1 MLNNIYTF
9 PQRYLMISVPLTLV
23 IAFIVG
29 TVFDTRFLQPVV
41 LFATIIMIY
50 VTMIGFN
57 FKELTSVQGTKVLL
71 FSMMINF
78 LIVPFIAYLLGVT
91 LLREYPVMFA
101 GLALSALLPTSGMT
115 ISWTAIHKGNVPAAV
130 KLTIFGL
137 ILGSLLTPWYLLAM
151 VGQIVNVD
159 ILATFRTIITVVF
172 VPMILG
178 HVTFKLMMK
187 RMTLAEFKHRV
198 KPALAPLSIWAML
211 FIVFVSVSARASMI
225 VSNLELIA
233 IATVVLILFYLLNFF
248 TSTFFAVKFFNRD
261 DGIALVNG
269 TVLRNLSIAIGLA
282 VASFG
287 AEAALIVTIAFVVQQ
302 QGITLYGK
310 VAISRWFK
318 PCTAEADE
326 QPIKQ
331 TVRKPIKA

>member
-1 MLNNIYTF
+1 MKKIYTF

-29 TVFDTRFLQPVV
+29 TMVDTRVLQPVV
-41 LFATIIMIY
+41 LYATIIMIY
-50 VTMIGFN
+50 ATMIGFN
-57 FKELTSVQGTKVLL
+57 FKQLTSTQGTKVLV
-71 FSMMINF
+71 FSMFINF
-78 LIVPFIAYLLGVT
+78 AIVPLVAYLLGVT
-91 LLREYPVMFA
+91 VLREYPVMFA

-115 ISWTAIHKGNVPAAV
+115 ISWTALHKGNVPAAV

-151 VGQIVNVD
+151 VGQLVEVD
-159 ILATFRTIITVVF
+159 ILQTFRTIITVVF

-178 HVTFKLMMK
+178 HITFKIIMK
-187 RMTLAEFKHRV
+187 NMTMEEFKTRV
-198 KPALAPLSIWAML
+198 KPNLGPLSIWAML
-211 FIVFVSVSARASMI
+211 FIVFVSVSARAHMI
-225 VSNLELIA
+225 LNNLELIF
-233 IATVVLILFYLLNFF
+233 IATAVLIMFYIINFAI
-248 TSTFFAVKFFNRD
+248 STFFAVKFFDRG

-302 QGITLYGK
+302 QGIALYGK
-310 VAISRWFK
+310 IALSRWFK
-318 PCTAEADE
+318 KDQQKEMTHV
-326 QPIKQ
+326 
-331 TVRKPIKA
+331 TKPVQA

>member
-1 MLNNIYTF
+1 
-9 PQRYLMISVPLTLV
+9 MISVPLTLV

-29 TVFDTRFLQPVV
+29 TLTDTRSLQPVV
-41 LFATIIMIY
+41 LIATIIMIY
-50 VTMIGFN
+50 ATMIGFN

-71 FSMMINF
+71 FSLLINF
-78 LIVPFIAYLLGVT
+78 LIVPLIAYLLGIT
-91 LLREYPVMFA
+91 LLSNYPIMFA

-115 ISWTAIHKGNVPAAV
+115 ISWTALHKGNVPAAV

-151 VGQIVNVD
+151 VGQLVEVD

-178 HVTFKLMMK
+178 HMTFKMIMK
-187 RMTLAEFKHRV
+187 KMTIPEFRRRV

-211 FIVFVSVSARASMI
+211 FIVFVSVSARATMI
-225 VSNLELIA
+225 VNNLELIA
-233 IATVVLILFYLLNFF
+233 IATLVLIMFYLLNFII
-248 TSTFFAVKFFNRD
+248 STFFAVKFFNRG

-282 VASFG
+282 VTSFG
-287 AEAALIVTIAFVVQQ
+287 GEAALIVTIAFVVQQ

-310 VAISRWFK
+310 IALGRWFK
-318 PCTAEADE
+318 PSTDE
-326 QPIKQ
+326 VEEQSSKQ
-331 TVRKPIKA
+331 TVSKPIKA